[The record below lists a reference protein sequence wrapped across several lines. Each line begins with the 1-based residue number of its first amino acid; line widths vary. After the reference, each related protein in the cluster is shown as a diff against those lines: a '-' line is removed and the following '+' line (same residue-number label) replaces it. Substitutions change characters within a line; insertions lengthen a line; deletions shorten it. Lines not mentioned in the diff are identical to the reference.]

1 LKIKVF
7 VGSTYLE
14 TFDIFTFLMGGRG
27 ASKRTCDSDSVENRK
42 LHTIAIRNA
51 NAAAAAKQTSAGT
64 DELSKRNALAAA
76 TRTRFEDPD
85 ETDKW
90 RDETRVRRKAAK
102 DAAKKAATE
111 AKKAATEAKKAAT
124 EAKKA
129 PGEDNVVEGV
139 DEAISL
145 LGEMLASS

>member
-1 LKIKVF
+1 MFI
-7 VGSTYLE
+7 GSTYLE

-111 AKKAATEAKKAAT
+111 AKKAATEAKKA
-124 EAKKA
+124 

>member
-1 LKIKVF
+1 MF